1 MDPRE
6 PLLIREWRRLR
17 GRPADGP
24 GRYLSAGELSQAA
37 ADLLGLQRGL
47 TGDRRLVGSRYM
59 DEASRLG
66 AYLLFYWPVSAAQ
79 TRGLLKLAF
88 PAGSAGVFPARPL
101 RVLDLGSG
109 PAPGGLAAAGWL
121 QADQPR
127 TLTACDRSGLALE
140 SAARLAAAAGI
151 PFTGVP
157 GWTAGSSPLPA
168 GSFDVI
174 ILGHLLNELW
184 QRDDDRLERRFAFI
198 QEVGRRLA
206 PEGILLLME
215 PALSATGRE
224 LLALRDALVAAPG
237 ADGAT
242 WSVAAPC
249 FRDGPCPVLAEAGRT
264 CHSDFSW
271 PMPPLVRELAA
282 RTGLDKDLVK
292 TTGFVLRR
300 RSAGSAGAGSQPSA
314 EHRYRVISEPMLNK
328 AGRTRL
334 LLCGAG
340 GLVTLSAKKGQ
351 GYPAEA
357 DFLSLK
363 RSDAVTLAG
372 AEVRENG
379 LGLGPE
385 TILHVLSR
393 R

>member
-1 MDPRE
+1 
-6 PLLIREWRRLR
+6 
-17 GRPADGP
+17 
-24 GRYLSAGELSQAA
+24 LSQVA

-47 TGDRRLVGSRYM
+47 TGDRRLVGSGYM
-59 DEASRLG
+59 DEAARLG
-66 AYLLFYWPVSAAQ
+66 AYLLFYWYVSAAQ
-79 TRGLLKLAF
+79 TRGLLEMAF
-88 PAGSAGVFPARPL
+88 PPGAEQPFRQQGL
-101 RVLDLGSG
+101 RILDLGSG
-109 PAPGGLAAAGWL
+109 PAPGGLAVAGRL
-121 QADQPR
+121 QADHPP
-127 TLTACDRSGLALE
+127 TITACDQSSPALD

-151 PFTGVP
+151 GFSGVP
-157 GWTAGSSPLPA
+157 DWRAGADHLPA
-168 GSFDVI
+168 GTFDVI
-174 ILGHLLNELW
+174 ILGHVLNELW
-184 QRDDDRLERRFAFI
+184 QHDEDRLEKRFAFI

-215 PALSATGRE
+215 PALLATGRE
-224 LLALRDALVAAPG
+224 LLTLRDALVAAPG
-237 ADGAT
+237 ADGET

-271 PMPPLVRELAA
+271 KMPRLVRDLAA

-300 RSAGSAGAGSQPSA
+300 RSAGGGSAGSGAAGSRPSG
-314 EHRYRVISEPMLNK
+314 ESPYRVISEPMLNK

-334 LLCGAG
+334 LLCGPE

-351 GYPAEA
+351 SYPGEAE
-357 DFLSLK
+357 FFSLK
-363 RSDAVTLAG
+363 RSDAVTLSG

-385 TILHVLSR
+385 TVLRVISR
-393 R
+393 P